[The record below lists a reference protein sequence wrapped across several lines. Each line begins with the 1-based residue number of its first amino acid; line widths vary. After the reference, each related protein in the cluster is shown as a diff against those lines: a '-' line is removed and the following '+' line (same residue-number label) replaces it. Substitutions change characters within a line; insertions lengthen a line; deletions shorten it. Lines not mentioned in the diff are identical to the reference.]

1 MRSDLRIG
9 DRLVRPNQ
17 PESYWEVLDSR
28 VREGSIQVFDAGKR
42 AARYVDEAD
51 IRADISIGSL
61 ILHRKGMP
69 RVGLAAQHDDP
80 ELHARVHHL
89 NDALRRIKAIQEQ
102 LDLPFAAAIPRARD
116 DYLKEWAGHPEASAF
131 PSVATLYR
139 AFNNQQLGLPILKG
153 DKNKGNATP
162 RYPAALVD
170 FIQGVI
176 EDQFL
181 VTESKWTVHDITN
194 YVNREA
200 RRQGLHHANH
210 DISRKFV
217 VRLIRSLTADSDY
230 DRMDPLNRVAGKSF
244 AKTRIRAPFPFARIE
259 QDALHLPFV
268 VRTPHGIARTVYLV
282 HSVDGCTGYPT
293 GWQLTIG
300 APREMDSLLCLEM
313 YLTPAKAARFKTLGI
328 AHEMNIYGTPTLVIF
343 DNGPENK
350 GGVACIAPSPMLCA
364 RHAWLRRPICVRRT
378 GALELLQGKSGPTT
392 YLISTVS
399 TSLTS

>member
-1 MRSDLRIG
+1 
-9 DRLVRPNQ
+9 
-17 PESYWEVLDSR
+17 
-28 VREGSIQVFDAGKR
+28 
-42 AARYVDEAD
+42 
-51 IRADISIGSL
+51 
-61 ILHRKGMP
+61 
-69 RVGLAAQHDDP
+69 
-80 ELHARVHHL
+80 
-89 NDALRRIKAIQEQ
+89 
-102 LDLPFAAAIPRARD
+102 
-116 DYLKEWAGHPEASAF
+116 
-131 PSVATLYR
+131 
-139 AFNNQQLGLPILKG
+139 
-153 DKNKGNATP
+153 
-162 RYPAALVD
+162 
-170 FIQGVI
+170 
-176 EDQFL
+176 
-181 VTESKWTVHDITN
+181 
-194 YVNREA
+194 
-200 RRQGLHHANH
+200 
-210 DISRKFV
+210 
-217 VRLIRSLTADSDY
+217 
-230 DRMDPLNRVAGKSF
+230 MDPLNRVAGKSF